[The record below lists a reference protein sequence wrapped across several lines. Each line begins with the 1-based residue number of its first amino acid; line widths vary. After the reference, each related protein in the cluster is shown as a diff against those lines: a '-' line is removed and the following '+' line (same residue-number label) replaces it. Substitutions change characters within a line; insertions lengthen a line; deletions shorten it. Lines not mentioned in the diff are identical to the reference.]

1 MGVLSGQVAIV
12 TGASRRR
19 GIGRATALKLAKMGA
34 SVVPVGRRPVDA
46 RDGWHGAASVA
57 EEIAAD
63 GGSARAFH
71 CDITRSDE
79 VEALVD
85 GVVAEFGRL
94 DILINNA
101 GASDTGDLK
110 PITELDDGTWDH
122 GMEVNAKG
130 AYLAIK
136 FAMRPMIAQRAG
148 SIVNVAS
155 LAGRQGMANY
165 GAYCAAK
172 FGLIGLTQQAALE
185 GGRHNVR
192 VNCVCPGATDTD
204 MLQATFSESADRKGV
219 DVEAVRESVSRSIA
233 LRRIGDPAELA
244 AAIAFLAG
252 PEASFITG
260 QTLNVCGG
268 QRMD

>member
-1 MGVLSGQVAIV
+1 MLSGQVAIV

-19 GIGRATALKLAKMGA
+19 GIGRATALKLAGMGA
-34 SVVPVGRRPVDA
+34 RVVPIGRRRGDA
-46 RDGWHGAASVA
+46 DDDWHGAESVA
-57 EEIAAD
+57 AEIAAD
-63 GGSARAFH
+63 GGAARARH
-71 CDITRSDE
+71 CDITRPEE

-85 GVVAEFGRL
+85 GVVADFGRL
-94 DILINNA
+94 DILVNNA
-101 GASDTGDLK
+101 GASDTADLRA
-110 PITELDDGTWDH
+110 IAELDDAVWDH
-122 GMEVNAKG
+122 GMEANVKG

-136 FAMRPMIAQRAG
+136 YAMRPMIAQRSGA
-148 SIVNVAS
+148 IVNVSS
-155 LAGRQGMANY
+155 LAGRQGMPNY

-172 FGLIGLTQQAALE
+172 FGLVGLTQQAAQE

-192 VNCVCPGATDTD
+192 VNCICPGATDTD
-204 MLQATFSESADRKGV
+204 MLQATLAESAERKGV
-219 DVEAVRESVSRSIA
+219 GVAAVRDSVARGIA
-233 LRRIGDPAELA
+233 LRRIGDPSELA